1 MVKSLLTYT
10 LLLLIIFSGFS
21 FSQDDIT
28 KRKTELENIRDEIS
42 NLETQIKNQT
52 KKEKQSYAAIENYN
66 KQSFLLNKLIVKL
79 RSEEKAKQNE
89 ITENQKSIN
98 ELEKQ
103 IKQLQENYSKYVV
116 AVYKYSK
123 MDELAGVFDSES
135 LHQAMVRIK
144 YLQSFS
150 ERREND
156 LKEFEKSKEE
166 LVILRKKL
174 EKEVL
179 KKFKIDK
186 EEKNKDFSHYYYQG
200 LLLEIG
206 NLRGYNTFI
215 PSQDKNKLFL
225 NKKLLELATITEIY
239 SFTYQNV
246 VNRARTID
254 VIWFN
259 ERKYPSYFF
268 EVEHS
273 TDFQNSLLKFYDLQD
288 FKTEFFIV
296 SSKSRLKEYNHKIQF
311 SAFKKIKDRV
321 KFVDYDF
328 ISHLHSK
335 SYELKKV
342 GDLL

>member
-1 MVKSLLTYT
+1 M
-10 LLLLIIFSGFS
+10 
-21 FSQDDIT
+21 
-28 KRKTELENIRDEIS
+28 
-42 NLETQIKNQT
+42 NQ
-52 KKEKQSYAAIENYN
+52 
-66 KQSFLLNKLIVKL
+66 
-79 RSEEKAKQNE
+79 
-89 ITENQKSIN
+89 
-98 ELEKQ
+98 
-103 IKQLQENYSKYVV
+103 
-116 AVYKYSK
+116 
-123 MDELAGVFDSES
+123 
-135 LHQAMVRIK
+135 
-144 YLQSFS
+144 
-150 ERREND
+150 
-156 LKEFEKSKEE
+156 SKE
-166 LVILRKKL
+166 VIKVMEENGGFATLGYLYQTVDTSAWKTKTPFASIRRIVQDERFFFKIKPGLWALKKL